1 MFTVFLILTIL
12 VVAVGGA
19 AVAPRLF
26 HLIRNDKD
34 R

>member
-1 MFTVFLILTIL
+1 MFTMFLLLAIL

-19 AVAPRLF
+19 TVAPRLF
-26 HLIRNDKD
+26 SLTRHKD